1 MNMYVSN
8 LDFNARDEDLK
19 QLFIPFGE
27 VASAKVVR
35 DKVTGRSRGFGFVEM
50 QSEEEGTKA
59 MTDLNGKDLNGR
71 TLSVSLAKQK
81 ARVDVKS
88 VWM

>member
-1 MNMYVSN
+1 MNMHVSN
-8 LDFNARDEDLK
+8 LDFKVQDEELK
-19 QLFIPFGE
+19 QLFVPFGD
-27 VASAKVVR
+27 VASAKVIR

-50 QSEEEGTKA
+50 QSEEAGTKA
-59 MTDLNGKDLNGR
+59 MTELNNTEMNGR
-71 TLSVSLAKQK
+71 VLLVSLAKQI

>member
-1 MNMYVSN
+1 MHVSN
-8 LDFNARDEDLK
+8 LDFQVGDEALK
-19 QLFIPFGE
+19 QLFVPFGE
-27 VASAKVVR
+27 VASAKIVR

-59 MTDLNGKDLNGR
+59 MTDLNGSEFNGR
-71 TLSVSLAKQK
+71 AIAVSLAKQI

>member
-1 MNMYVSN
+1 MHVSN
-8 LDFNARDEDLK
+8 LDFKVQDEELK
-19 QLFIPFGE
+19 QLFVPFGD
-27 VASAKVVR
+27 VASAKVIR

-50 QSEEEGTKA
+50 QSEEAGTKA
-59 MTDLNGKDLNGR
+59 MTELNNTEMNGR
-71 TLSVSLAKQK
+71 VLLVSLAKQI